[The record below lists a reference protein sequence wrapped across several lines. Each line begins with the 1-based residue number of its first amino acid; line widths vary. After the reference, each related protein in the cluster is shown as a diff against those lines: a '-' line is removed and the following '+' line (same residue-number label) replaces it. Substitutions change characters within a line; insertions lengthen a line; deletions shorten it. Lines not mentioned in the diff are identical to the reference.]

1 MDPRG
6 RFTKPEYKLSSQL
19 IVHPG
24 LTTQNKILKLQRK
37 AQQLSGKNFLN
48 S

>member
-6 RFTKPEYKLSSQL
+6 CFTKPEHKLSSQL

-37 AQQLSGKNFLN
+37 AQELSGKNLFN